1 MIRIRIGI
9 AASAAVLLCNCTH
22 SSLLLLPDEGGG
34 QGSVAVLESRGKP
47 TQAVVVA
54 PNSRTSLG
62 KSGVAT
68 RPLGSKGLKRQQ
80 AALLGELPPPA
91 RSFTLYFEE
100 GKVELSP
107 RSLDEVAV
115 LQAEIARRPG
125 ADVEVTGHTDT
136 VGDDADND
144 SLSLKRA
151 EEVLGL
157 LVSAGL
163 DRSLMTAV
171 GRGERE
177 LREPTADAVRNAT
190 NRRVEVIVR

>member
-1 MIRIRIGI
+1 MIRRGV
-9 AASAAVLLCNCTH
+9 AVTAAVLLGGCAH
-22 SSLLLLPDEGGG
+22 SSLLLLPDEDGG

-47 TQAVVVA
+47 AHAVVAV
-54 PNSRTSLG
+54 PNSRTTLG
-62 KSGVAT
+62 QRGAVT
-68 RPLGSKGLKRQQ
+68 RPLGSKGLNRQQ
-80 AALLGELPPPA
+80 AALLGALPPPA
-91 RSFTLYFEE
+91 RSFTLYFEQ

-107 RSLDEVAV
+107 QSRNEVAA
-115 LQAEIARRPG
+115 LRAEIARRPG

-136 VGDDADND
+136 VGGDDDND

-151 EEVLGL
+151 EEVLSL
-157 LVSAGL
+157 LVSAGV

-177 LREPTADAVRNAT
+177 LREPTADSVPNAR